1 MISDYLLENAKSTVL
16 LIDGGG
22 LSHYTSYLAVGLSK
36 YRNIMLYGFSDE
48 LYVLTGAAKE
58 KTIKYYNMGKWLPK
72 GDSLLASAIR
82 PYLLFF
88 PLLKAIATSNYDIV
102 HIQGYS
108 YLFFLFVPF
117 IKLKRKPIYWT
128 MHDVD
133 IRQTSPGIRGEL
145 ESIQVRLLCQN
156 GWLSRKVDA
165 IIVHG
170 AKLKAVL
177 ISRGISE
184 KKIVVIPHFDYGYL
198 LPLFSKLDSHDSY
211 EYVLLFG
218 KIKPYKGVE
227 ILLEAARMVRKK
239 LGNKFR
245 VLIAGKGNRS
255 YLDTMLRIDDLE
267 YIQIQNRYIPDFEIP
282 KLFKNAKFLVLPY
295 IDASQSGVVSL
306 AYTFSKPVIVSNVGS
321 IAEYVEP
328 GITGLIFESGDTE
341 QLSNYIEELV
351 LNNDKC
357 IEMGK
362 NAYQKIK
369 NEMSLERCSEV
380 INELYTKH
388 GY

>member
-1 MISDYLLENAKSTVL
+1 MDNAKSTVL
-16 LIDGGG
+16 LIDSGG

-36 YRNIMLYGFSDE
+36 YRNVILYGFSDE
-48 LYVLTGAAKE
+48 QYTLTGAAKE
-58 KTIKYYNMGKWLPK
+58 RGIKFYNMGKWLPK

-82 PYLLFF
+82 PFLLFF
-88 PLLKAIATSNYDIV
+88 PLLKGIATTNYDIV
-102 HIQGYS
+102 HIQGHS
-108 YLFFLFVPF
+108 YLFFLFVPLL
-117 IKLKRKPIYWT
+117 KLKRKPIYWT
-128 MHDVD
+128 IHDVD
-133 IRQTSPGIRGEL
+133 FRPTSPGIRARL
-145 ESIQVRLLCQN
+145 ESLQVRLLCQN
-156 GWLSRKVDA
+156 GWLTRKVTG
-165 IIVHG
+165 IVVHG
-170 AKLKAVL
+170 TKLKYAL

-184 KKIVVIPHFDYGYL
+184 NKIVVIPHFDYRYL
-198 LPLFSKLDSHDSY
+198 LSLSSKSDFDNSY
-211 EYVLLFG
+211 SEYVLLFG

-227 ILLEAARMVRKK
+227 TLLVAARKVRKK

-245 VLIAGKGNRS
+245 VIIAGKGS
-255 YLDTMLRIDDLE
+255 KTFLDSLLRTDDLE
-267 YIQIQNRYIPDFEIP
+267 YINIQNGYIPDVEIP
-282 KLFKNAKFLVLPY
+282 KLFTNAKFLVLPY

-351 LNNDKC
+351 QNNDKC

>member
-1 MISDYLLENAKSTVL
+1 LENAKSTVL
-16 LIDGGG
+16 LIDSGG

-36 YRNIMLYGFSDE
+36 YRNVILYGFSDE
-48 LYVLTGAAKE
+48 QYTLTGAAKE
-58 KTIKYYNMGKWLPK
+58 KGIKFYNMGKWLPK

-82 PYLLFF
+82 PFLLFF
-88 PLLKAIATSNYDIV
+88 PLLKGIATTSYDLV
-102 HIQGYS
+102 HIQGHS
-108 YLFFLFVPF
+108 YLFFLFVPLL
-117 IKLKRKPIYWT
+117 KLKRKPIYWT

-133 IRQTSPGIRGEL
+133 FRPTSPGIRGRL
-145 ESIQVRLLCQN
+145 ESLQVRLLCQN
-156 GWLSRKVDA
+156 GWLTRKVNA

-170 AKLKAVL
+170 TKLKYAL
-177 ISRGISE
+177 ISRGISGNN
-184 KKIVVIPHFDYGYL
+184 IVVIPHFDYGYL
-198 LPLFSKLDSHDSY
+198 LPLSSKLDSDNSY

-227 ILLEAARMVRKK
+227 TLLEAVRKVRKK
-239 LGNKFR
+239 LGNRFR
-245 VLIAGKGNRS
+245 VIIAGKGS
-255 YLDTMLRIDDLE
+255 KTFLDSLLRTDDLE
-267 YIQIQNRYIPDFEIP
+267 YIHIQNGYIPDIEIP
-282 KLFKNAKFLVLPY
+282 KLFRNAKFLVLPY
-295 IDASQSGVVSL
+295 IDASQSGIVSL

-321 IAEYVEP
+321 IAEYVEH

-341 QLSNYIEELV
+341 QFSNYIEELV
-351 LNNDKC
+351 QNNDKC

-388 GY
+388 G

>member
-1 MISDYLLENAKSTVL
+1 LEKTKSTVL
-16 LIDGGG
+16 LIDSGG

-36 YRNIMLYGFSDE
+36 YRNVILYGFSDE
-48 LYVLTGAAKE
+48 QYTLTGAAKE
-58 KTIKYYNMGKWLPK
+58 KGIKFYNMGKRLPK
-72 GDSLLASAIR
+72 GDSLLASTIR

-88 PLLKAIATSNYDIV
+88 PLLKGIATTNYDLV
-102 HIQGYS
+102 HIQGHS
-108 YLFFLFVPF
+108 YLFFLFVPLL
-117 IKLKRKPIYWT
+117 KLKRKPIYWT

-133 IRQTSPGIRGEL
+133 FRPTSPGIRGRL
-145 ESIQVRLLCQN
+145 ESLQVRLLCQN
-156 GWLSRKVDA
+156 PWLARKVNA
-165 IIVHG
+165 IVVHG
-170 AKLKAVL
+170 TKLKYAL

-184 KKIVVIPHFDYGYL
+184 NKICVIPHLDYGYL
-198 LPLFSKLDSHDSY
+198 LALSSKLDSDNSF

-218 KIKPYKGVE
+218 KIKPYKGVK
-227 ILLEAARMVRKK
+227 ILLEAARKVRKK

-245 VLIAGKGNRS
+245 LIIAGKGS
-255 YLDTMLRIDDLE
+255 KTFLGSLLRTDDLE
-267 YIQIQNRYIPDFEIP
+267 YIHVQNGYIPDIEIP
-282 KLFKNAKFLVLPY
+282 KLFRNAKFLVLPY

-321 IAEYVEP
+321 IAEYVEH

-351 LNNDKC
+351 QNNDKC

-362 NAYQKIK
+362 NAYQKSK

-388 GY
+388 G

>member
-1 MISDYLLENAKSTVL
+1 MKKTKSTVL
-16 LIDGGG
+16 LIDSGG

-36 YRNIMLYGFSDE
+36 YRNIILYGYSDE
-48 LYVLTGAAKE
+48 LYTLTGAVKK
-58 KTIKYYNMGKWLPK
+58 KTIKFYNLGKRLPK

-88 PLLKAIATSNYDIV
+88 PLLKAIATTRYDIV
-102 HIQGYS
+102 HIQGHS
-108 YLFFLFVPF
+108 YLFFLFVPL

-133 IRQTSPGIRGEL
+133 FHPTNSGIRGKL
-145 ESIQVRLLCQN
+145 ESLQVRLLCQN
-156 GWLSRKVDA
+156 GWLATKVNA

-170 AKLKAVL
+170 SKLRDKL
-177 ISRGISE
+177 ISRGLSGSKVI
-184 KKIVVIPHFDYGYL
+184 VIPHFDYRYL
-198 LPLFSKLDSHDSY
+198 LPLPSESDFDNSY
-211 EYVLLFG
+211 SEYVLLFG

-227 ILLEAARMVRKK
+227 TLLEAARKVRKK

-245 VLIAGKGNRS
+245 VIIAGKGS
-255 YLDTMLRIDDLE
+255 KAFLDSLLRTDDLE
-267 YIQIQNRYIPDFEIP
+267 YINIQNEYIPDVEIP
-282 KLFKNAKFLVLPY
+282 KLFTNAKFLVLPY

-328 GITGLIFESGDTE
+328 GITGLIFESGDTG

>member
-1 MISDYLLENAKSTVL
+1 MDNAKSTVL
-16 LIDGGG
+16 LIDSGG

-36 YRNIMLYGFSDE
+36 YRNVILYGFSDE
-48 LYVLTGAAKE
+48 QYTLTGAAKE
-58 KTIKYYNMGKWLPK
+58 RGIKFYNMGKWLPK

-82 PYLLFF
+82 PFLLFF
-88 PLLKAIATSNYDIV
+88 PLLKGIATTNYDIV
-102 HIQGYS
+102 HIQGHS
-108 YLFFLFVPF
+108 YLFFLFVPLL
-117 IKLKRKPIYWT
+117 KLKRKPIYWT
-128 MHDVD
+128 IHDVD
-133 IRQTSPGIRGEL
+133 FRPTSPGIRSRL
-145 ESIQVRLLCQN
+145 ESLQVRLLCQN
-156 GWLSRKVDA
+156 GWLTRRVNA
-165 IIVHG
+165 IVVHG
-170 AKLKAVL
+170 TKLKYAL
-177 ISRGISE
+177 ILRGISE
-184 KKIVVIPHFDYGYL
+184 NKIVVIPHFDYRYL
-198 LPLFSKLDSHDSY
+198 LSLSSKSDFDNSY
-211 EYVLLFG
+211 SEYVLLFG

-227 ILLEAARMVRKK
+227 TLLVAARKVRKK

-245 VLIAGKGNRS
+245 VIIAGKGS
-255 YLDTMLRIDDLE
+255 KTFLDSLLRTDDLE
-267 YIQIQNRYIPDFEIP
+267 YINIQNGYIPDVEIP
-282 KLFKNAKFLVLPY
+282 KLFTNAKFLVLPY

-351 LNNDKC
+351 QNNDKC

-369 NEMSLERCSEV
+369 YEMSLERCSEV

>member
-1 MISDYLLENAKSTVL
+1 LEKTKSTVL

-22 LSHYTSYLAVGLSK
+22 LSHYTTYLAVGLSK
-36 YRNIMLYGFSDE
+36 YRNIILYGYSDE
-48 LYVLTGAAKE
+48 LYTLTGAVKE
-58 KTIKYYNMGKWLPK
+58 KTIKFYNLGKRLPK
-72 GDSLLASAIR
+72 GDSLFSSAIR

-88 PLLKAIATSNYDIV
+88 PLLKAIATTRYDIV
-102 HIQGYS
+102 HIQGHS
-108 YLFFLFVPF
+108 YLFFLFVPL

-133 IRQTSPGIRGEL
+133 FHPTNSGIRGKL
-145 ESIQVRLLCQN
+145 ESLQVRLLCQN
-156 GWLSRKVDA
+156 GWLATKVNA

-170 AKLKAVL
+170 SKLKDKL
-177 ISRGISE
+177 ISRGLSASKVI
-184 KKIVVIPHFDYGYL
+184 VIPHFDYRYL
-198 LPLFSKLDSHDSY
+198 LPLPSESDFDNTYS

-227 ILLEAARMVRKK
+227 TLLEAARKVRKK

-245 VLIAGKGNRS
+245 VLIAGKGSKTFLDSLLRS
-255 YLDTMLRIDDLE
+255 DDLV
-267 YIQIQNRYIPDFEIP
+267 YIHIQNGYIPDIEIP
-282 KLFKNAKFLVLPY
+282 KLFRNAKFLVLPY

-321 IAEYVEP
+321 IAEYVEH
-328 GITGLIFESGDTE
+328 GVTGLVFEPGDTE

-351 LNNDKC
+351 VNNEKC
-357 IEMGK
+357 VEMGK

-369 NEMSLERCSEV
+369 NEMSIERCSEV

-388 GY
+388 G

>member
-1 MISDYLLENAKSTVL
+1 LEKTKSTVL
-16 LIDGGG
+16 LIDSGG

-36 YRNIMLYGFSDE
+36 YRNVILYGFSDE
-48 LYVLTGAAKE
+48 QYTLTGAAKE
-58 KTIKYYNMGKWLPK
+58 KGIKFYNMGKRLPK
-72 GDSLLASAIR
+72 GDSLLASTIR

-88 PLLKAIATSNYDIV
+88 PLLKGIATTNYDLV
-102 HIQGYS
+102 HIQGHS
-108 YLFFLFVPF
+108 YLFFLFVPLL
-117 IKLKRKPIYWT
+117 KLKRKPIYWT

-133 IRQTSPGIRGEL
+133 FRPTSPGIRGRL
-145 ESIQVRLLCQN
+145 ESLQVRLLCQN
-156 GWLSRKVDA
+156 PWLARKVNA
-165 IIVHG
+165 IVVHG
-170 AKLKAVL
+170 TKLKYAL

-184 KKIVVIPHFDYGYL
+184 NKICVIPHLDYGYL
-198 LPLFSKLDSHDSY
+198 LALSSKLDSDNSF

-218 KIKPYKGVE
+218 KIKPYKGVK
-227 ILLEAARMVRKK
+227 ILLEAARKVRKK

-245 VLIAGKGNRS
+245 LIIAGKGS
-255 YLDTMLRIDDLE
+255 KTFLDSLLRTDDLE
-267 YIQIQNRYIPDFEIP
+267 YIHVQNGYIPDIEIP
-282 KLFKNAKFLVLPY
+282 KLFRNAKFLVLPY

-321 IAEYVEP
+321 IAEYVEH
-328 GITGLIFESGDTE
+328 GTTGLIFESGDTE

-351 LNNDKC
+351 QNNDKC

-362 NAYQKIK
+362 NAYQKSK

-388 GY
+388 G

>member
-1 MISDYLLENAKSTVL
+1 LDNAKSTVL
-16 LIDGGG
+16 LIDSGG

-36 YRNIMLYGFSDE
+36 YRNVILYGFSDDQ
-48 LYVLTGAAKE
+48 YTLTGAAKE
-58 KTIKYYNMGKWLPK
+58 KRIKFYNMAKWLPK
-72 GDSLLASAIR
+72 RDSLLASAIR
-82 PYLLFF
+82 PFLLFF
-88 PLLKAIATSNYDIV
+88 PLLKGIATTNYDIV
-102 HIQGYS
+102 HIQGHS
-108 YLFFLFVPF
+108 YLFFLFVPLLR
-117 IKLKRKPIYWT
+117 LKRKPIYWT

-133 IRQTSPGIRGEL
+133 FRPTSPGIRGRL
-145 ESIQVRLLCQN
+145 ESLQVRLLCQN
-156 GWLSRKVDA
+156 EWLTRKVNA
-165 IIVHG
+165 IVVHG
-170 AKLKAVL
+170 TKLKYAL

-184 KKIVVIPHFDYGYL
+184 NKICVIPHLDYRYL
-198 LPLFSKLDSHDSY
+198 LPLSSKLDSDNSY

-227 ILLEAARMVRKK
+227 ALLKAARKVRKK

-245 VLIAGKGNRS
+245 VIIAGKGS
-255 YLDTMLRIDDLE
+255 KTFLDSLLRTDDLE
-267 YIQIQNRYIPDFEIP
+267 YIHIQNGYIPDIEIP
-282 KLFKNAKFLVLPY
+282 KLFRNAKFLVLPY

-321 IAEYVEP
+321 IAEYVEHSV
-328 GITGLIFESGDTE
+328 TGLVFESGDTE

-388 GY
+388 G